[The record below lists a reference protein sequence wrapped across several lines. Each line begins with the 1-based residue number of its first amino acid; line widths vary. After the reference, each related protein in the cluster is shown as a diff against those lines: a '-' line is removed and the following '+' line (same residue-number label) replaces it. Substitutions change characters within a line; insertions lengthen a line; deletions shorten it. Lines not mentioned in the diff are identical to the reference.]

1 MQILRGGQPVISRY
15 SLDLI
20 RQHKLTRANGGAP
33 PAVTNPQ
40 NISNINPKDAIQAE
54 IEEMT
59 LAELEKL
66 AAYDDDEIERFLAS
80 C

>member
-1 MQILRGGQPVISRY
+1 MISRY

-20 RQHKLTRANGGAP
+20 RQHKMIRANGGAP
-33 PAVTNPQ
+33 PVATNPQ
-40 NISNINPKDAIQAE
+40 SISATNPKDALQAE

-66 AAYDDDEIERFLAS
+66 ADYDDDEIERFLAS

>member
-1 MQILRGGQPVISRY
+1 M
-15 SLDLI
+15 DLI

-33 PAVTNPQ
+33 PAATNPP
-40 NISNINPKDAIQAE
+40 NISSVNPKDALQAE

-59 LAELEKL
+59 LAELERL
-66 AAYDDDEIERFLAS
+66 AAYDDDEIERFLAN